1 MSNKPVQTPAE
12 NSLHGLRLKIYTI
25 IFEADTKAGLLFDRW
40 LIVAI
45 LASVGVVIL
54 DSVAAIHLRFG
65 QPLKILEWIF
75 TLLFTAE
82 YALRLYS
89 SKHPLRY
96 ATSFYGVVDLISIM
110 PTYLALLFP
119 EAHALIDVRIL
130 RLIRILRIFR
140 LTAYLSEFQA
150 LGHALKASRR
160 KISVFLSVVMMV
172 VLILGTLLYVVEG
185 PEHGFT
191 SIPTSIYWAI
201 TTITTVGFGDIT
213 PKTDLGRFIASVI
226 MLMGWGTLAVPT
238 GIVTSE
244 LTAEK
249 YRNEKTM
256 PTTRSCPE
264 CMSEGHLSDAHYCK
278 DCGAK
283 LPSYFTSET
292 LISESMPK
300 TSAPKS

>member
-12 NSLHGLRLKIYTI
+12 NSLQGLRLKIYTV

-40 LIVAI
+40 LIFAI

-249 YRNEKTM
+249 YRNEKTT

-264 CMSEGHLSDAHYCK
+264 CMSEGHLPDAHYCK

-283 LPSYFTSET
+283 LPGYFTSET
-292 LISESMPK
+292 LISKSMPK

>member
-1 MSNKPVQTPAE
+1 MPKQTSRTATQKPM
-12 NSLHGLRLKIYTI
+12 NSLRLQIYTI
-25 IFEADTKAGLLFDRW
+25 IFEADTKAGMLFDRW
-40 LIVAI
+40 LIALI
-45 LASVGVVIL
+45 LASVGVVIM
-54 DSVAAIHLRFG
+54 DSVPGIHAHFG
-65 QPLKILEWIF
+65 APLKVLEWIF
-75 TLLFTAE
+75 TLLFTLE
-82 YALRLYS
+82 YVLRLYS

-96 ATSFYGVVDLISIM
+96 ATSFYGLVDLISIL
-110 PTYLALLFP
+110 PTYLAMLFP

-130 RLIRILRIFR
+130 RLIRVLRIFR
-140 LTAYLSEFQA
+140 LTAYLSEFQV

-185 PEHGFT
+185 PENGFT

-213 PKTDLGRFIASVI
+213 PKTDIGRFIASVI

-244 LTAEK
+244 MTAEK
-249 YRNEKTM
+249 YRNDKAI

-264 CMSEGHLSDAHYCK
+264 CLSEGHLPDAHYCK
-278 DCGAK
+278 DCGAQ
-283 LPSYFTSET
+283 LPSYITGAIPSSET
-292 LISESMPK
+292 KPS
-300 TSAPKS
+300 T